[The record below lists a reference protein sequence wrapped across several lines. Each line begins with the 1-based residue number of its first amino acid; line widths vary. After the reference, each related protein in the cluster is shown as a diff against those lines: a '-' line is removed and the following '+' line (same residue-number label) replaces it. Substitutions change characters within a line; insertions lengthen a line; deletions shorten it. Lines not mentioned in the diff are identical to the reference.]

1 MRAILD
7 GLRER
12 SSRELRY
19 MMSFCPNNG
28 DNIFDHL
35 VDVVGSWKMFNN

>member
-7 GLRER
+7 GLIER
-12 SSRELRY
+12 CSRELRY

-28 DNIFDHL
+28 DIIFDHL
-35 VDVVGSWKMFNN
+35 VDVIGVLENV